1 MAGTCGMYICKKCG
15 VINLIFGILFLI
27 AGIGLWANGPDW
39 WNGWTLIGVYLLLWG
54 IGSAFIGK
62 EH

>member
-1 MAGTCGMYICKKCG
+1 MGGTCGMYICKKCG

-27 AGIGLWANGPDW
+27 AGIGLWASAPDW

-54 IGSAFIGK
+54 IGSAMIGK